1 LILGCLEADLAY
13 AIEFDDVSKYFNIRH
28 ERPRSF
34 QDLLLHAWHREPLKP
49 VERYWALRNVSFGVG
64 QGEIVGLIGPNGAGK
79 SSILKLTSRIIK
91 PTSGRIEVNGR
102 LSALLELG
110 AGFHPD
116 LTGRENIYLNGSI
129 LGMSRTEIDEHF
141 DAIVEFA
148 DLQRFIDVP
157 VRHYSSGMYMRLGF
171 SIAVHVNP
179 EILLI
184 DEVLAVGDQAF
195 HGRCLDKIQEMVQEG
210 VSILFVS
217 HDLNTV
223 RALCDRVIWLDSG
236 MVRQEGHADRIV
248 TSYLG
253 DISEDEL
260 AHLIESRGRIAD
272 GRRLGSY
279 EVRLTDVQ
287 LLDSEG
293 QERYVYESGESMTV
307 RMAYQCREPV
317 KRPVFGLAV
326 FRNDGWHI
334 NGPNTRFANCSI
346 PEIDGEGHVDYE
358 IDALP
363 LLEGVYQLSVSIYD
377 YELRHAY
384 DSFEKC
390 LTFVVRNQTVKEE
403 FGCVYFPAR
412 WEHHCASGS
421 AQKVAHGAAREA
433 GE

>member
-1 LILGCLEADLAY
+1 LAY
-13 AIEFDDVSKYFNIRH
+13 AIEFVDVSKYFNIRH

-34 QDLLLHAWHREPLKP
+34 QDLLLRVLHREPLKP
-49 VERYWALRNVSFGVG
+49 VEQYWALRNVSFTVE

-79 SSILKLTSRIIK
+79 SSALKLISRIIK

-129 LGMSRTEIDEHF
+129 LGMSRPEIVRRFDE
-141 DAIVEFA
+141 IVEFA
-148 DLQRFIDVP
+148 ELQRFIDVP
-157 VRHYSSGMYMRLGF
+157 VRHYSSGMHMRLGF

-179 EILLI
+179 QVLLV

-195 HGRCLDKIQEMVQEG
+195 HGRCLDEIQELVRGG

-223 RALCDRVIWLDSG
+223 RALCDRVIWLDAGS
-236 MVRQEGHADRIV
+236 VRQEGHPDRVV
-248 TSYLG
+248 TAYLG
-253 DISEDEL
+253 ELSHDEL
-260 AHLIESRGRIAD
+260 ADLVACRGRVSE
-272 GRRLGSY
+272 GRRLGSN
-279 EVRLTDVQ
+279 EARLSDVQ
-287 LLDSEG
+287 LLDG
-293 QERYVYESGESMTV
+293 DGNERYIFESGEPMTV
-307 RMAYQCREPV
+307 RMAYQCRQPV
-317 KRPVFGLAV
+317 KRPVFGLAI

-334 NGPNTRFANCSI
+334 NGPNTRFANCPI
-346 PEIDGEGHVDYE
+346 EAIDGEGYVDYQ

-377 YELRHAY
+377 YDLRHPY

-390 LTFVVRNQTVKEE
+390 LTFVVRNQAVKEE

-412 WEHHCASGS
+412 WEHHALE
-421 AQKVAHGAAREA
+421 ARQ
-433 GE
+433 